1 MASLEV
7 SDDLVPSSTTVQPLS
22 QGLFTLLCRLLERL
36 SQRRRLQLASLFLVM
51 LASSVAEVVSLAS
64 VVPFLAVLTNPDVL
78 WQNLW
83 VQEWVPR
90 LGIDSARG

>member
-36 SQRRRLQLASLFLVM
+36 SQRRRLQLALSFSDACQQCGGSCKPRLSR
-51 LASSVAEVVSLAS
+51 A
-64 VVPFLAVLTNPDVL
+64 FLAVLTN
-78 WQNLW
+78 
-83 VQEWVPR
+83 
-90 LGIDSARG
+90 

>member
-36 SQRRRLQLASLFLVM
+36 SQRRRLQLASLF
-51 LASSVAEVVSLAS
+51 
-64 VVPFLAVLTNPDVL
+64 
-78 WQNLW
+78 
-83 VQEWVPR
+83 
-90 LGIDSARG
+90 